1 MFDFSF
7 PVVLWLS
14 LVPSFYSLAGLGLCQ
29 DPAGPSLSA
38 VSSNSSIVSATSNE
52 MQKVVVIPKTQNNIQ
67 QIQQSIDTTIK
78 TGHAKIV
85 ESKHMSGYNGVL
97 LWSVNAEK
105 MEIDVLR
112 QKLGNLVSVFFEKL
126 PLNVMCSRLT
136 ANGEQ
141 G

>member
-1 MFDFSF
+1 
-7 PVVLWLS
+7 
-14 LVPSFYSLAGLGLCQ
+14 
-29 DPAGPSLSA
+29 
-38 VSSNSSIVSATSNE
+38 

-85 ESKHMSGYNGVL
+85 ESKYMSGYNGVL

-126 PLNVMCSRLT
+126 PLNVMYSRLT